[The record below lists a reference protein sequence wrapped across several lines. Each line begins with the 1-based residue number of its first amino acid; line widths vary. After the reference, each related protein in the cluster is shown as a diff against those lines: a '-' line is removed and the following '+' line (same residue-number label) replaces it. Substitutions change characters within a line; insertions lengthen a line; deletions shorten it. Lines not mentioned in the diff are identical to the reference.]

1 MNNVKKKLHFWCGSC
16 RLPLSGKKTD
26 TQDKAN
32 TALNR
37 QTWPLLPFIGS
48 LAPLTLPPYKP
59 PSTATVAQHSA
70 SFHTTH
76 INKKSKTQNR
86 QKANTR
92 FKHRKISNLK
102 LINPPLP
109 SQLPKKAH
117 YSIQSTWNTKPK
129 LKQDRQQTTNLIHN
143 TNIFTQYSSFLV

>member
-1 MNNVKKKLHFWCGSC
+1 MNNVKNCTFGAGRVGFLYQVKT
-16 RLPLSGKKTD
+16 TD

-102 LINPPLP
+102 RISPSLPP
-109 SQLPKKAH
+109 QLPKRAH
-117 YSIQSTWNTKPK
+117 HSHGTRSQNSNRTDN
-129 LKQDRQQTTNLIHN
+129 RQQI
-143 TNIFTQYSSFLV
+143 